1 MKRHPF
7 SSILFVASIAAL
19 ALTGQAAAAGDDGD
33 WQVSGKVYL
42 WASDTR
48 VSTTQGQ
55 EVVAEFE
62 DVIDDVEL
70 AFMGSLGARKDRW
83 SWFGDILFVAIDARD
98 TLPVNGPG
106 IAGPV
111 DADVKYEQDVLV
123 LTAGGGY
130 TIAESDSYRFDV
142 AAGVRHLD
150 LQTDI
155 GVDLGI
161 GPGIDV
167 SDSSEVLDG
176 FVGVKG
182 YADLG
187 DRWYLYYYAD
197 IGAGESDLTWQ
208 ALVDFN
214 YEFSKFDVGIGY
226 RILRWQADG
235 EGLIDDFGFSGPYAG
250 MAFNFK

>member
-7 SSILFVASIAAL
+7 RSILFVASVAAL

-155 GVDLGI
+155 
-161 GPGIDV
+161 DV

-187 DRWYLYYYAD
+187 DRWYLTYYAD

-226 RILRWQADG
+226 RILEWQADG

>member
-1 MKRHPF
+1 MKRRVL
-7 SSILFVASIAAL
+7 SSVLFVASVAAL
-19 ALTGQAAAAGDDGD
+19 ALAGQAAAAGNDGD
-33 WQVSGKVYL
+33 WHVSGKVYL
-42 WASDTR
+42 WASDTS
-48 VSTTQGQ
+48 VSTTEGQ

-70 AFMGSLGARKDRW
+70 AFMGSLAARKGRW

-130 TIAESDSYRFDV
+130 TIAESESYRFDV

-155 GVDLGI
+155 RVDLGI
-161 GPGIDV
+161 GPAIDV
-167 SDSSEVLDG
+167 SDSSKVLDG
-176 FVGVKG
+176 IIGVKG
-182 YADLG
+182 YTDLS
-187 DRWYLYYYAD
+187 DRWYLHYYAD

-208 ALVDFN
+208 ALLDFN